1 MYWTYDRSAC
11 HTRGVTASAPSLAQA
26 TVMPSTD
33 RAGLRLLTVA
43 HAFTDLNQGVLPVM
57 IPFLVTQ
64 RHLTLTVAATL
75 VLASNLLGSVV
86 QLAFGHL
93 SDKHPTAWVI
103 PAGVLVAATG
113 TALVGL
119 APTLPLMLAGAMLM
133 GFAVAAFHPEGS
145 RFSNYFAG
153 RKRSAGMSFF
163 TVGGYIG
170 FAAGPV
176 LATPLMLA
184 FGLRGVAFLLIPACI
199 VAGLLLRELPRFN
212 EVRAR
217 AHRASRER
225 PGQNDWRGFSIM
237 SVVVALRSTTFLAA
251 VTFMP
256 TFVLR
261 VVHVNPLLQSF
272 ALFALLSGGA
282 IGTMAGGL
290 LGERVDRRRII
301 TLSMILTA
309 VCGVAIALTGAA
321 FHQITLTIV
330 LSAFFG
336 VALGLSAGVLVVL
349 GQEYLPKSIGVA
361 SGMTLGLA
369 NTIGGI
375 AAPVF
380 GHIGDQHGLVS
391 VFVTIA
397 VFAVLAVGGSLFMP
411 KPASL
416 AFTLSSRA

>member
-1 MYWTYDRSAC
+1 MYWTYDRPAW
-11 HTRGVTASAPSLAQA
+11 HAKGMTASAPSLVQPAA
-26 TVMPSTD
+26 MPSTD

-43 HAFTDLNQGVLPVM
+43 HAFTDINQGVLPVM

-93 SDKHPTAWVI
+93 SDTYPTAWVI
-103 PAGVLVAATG
+103 PAGVLVAASG
-113 TALVGL
+113 TALVGV

-199 VAGLLLRELPRFN
+199 VAALLVRELPRFN
-212 EVRAR
+212 DVRAR

-225 PGQNDWRGFSIM
+225 PGRNDWRGFSVM
-237 SVVVALRSTTFLAA
+237 SLVVALRSTTFLAA
-251 VTFMP
+251 VTFTP
-256 TFVLR
+256 IFVLR
-261 VVHVNPLLQSF
+261 VVHVNPFLQSF
-272 ALFALLSGGA
+272 TLFALLSGGA
-282 IGTMAGGL
+282 MGTMAGGL
-290 LGERVDRRRII
+290 LGERFDRRRVI
-301 TLSMILTA
+301 TVSMILTA
-309 VCGVAIALTGAA
+309 VCGLAIALTGT
-321 FHQITLTIV
+321 FHLVALTIV
-330 LSAFFG
+330 LAMLFG
-336 VALGLSAGVLVVL
+336 ISLGLSAGVLVVL
-349 GQEYLPKSIGVA
+349 GQEYLPKSIGIA
-361 SGMTLGLA
+361 SGVTLGLA
-369 NTIGGI
+369 NTVGGI
-375 AAPVF
+375 AAPAF
-380 GHIGDQHGLVS
+380 GHIGDQRGLVS

-397 VFAVLAVGGSLFMP
+397 IFAVLALGGSLFMP

-416 AFTLSSRA
+416 AETLSPRA

>member
-1 MYWTYDRSAC
+1 MYWTYEFSAC
-11 HTRGVTASAPSLAQA
+11 QTKHMTAGAPSLART
-26 TVMPSTD
+26 TVTPSTD

-57 IPFLVTQ
+57 IPFLVNQ

-75 VLASNLLGSVV
+75 VLAANLLGSAV
-86 QLAFGHL
+86 QLGFGHL
-93 SDKHPTAWVI
+93 SDKYPTAWVI
-103 PAGVLVAATG
+103 PAGVVVAATG

-153 RKRSAGMSFF
+153 RKRSSGMSFF
-163 TVGGYIG
+163 TVGGFVG

-176 LATPLMLA
+176 LATPLLLA

-212 EVRAR
+212 EVRAN
-217 AHRASRER
+217 AHQAHRER
-225 PGQNDWRGFSIM
+225 PGRNDWRGFSIM
-237 SVVVALRSTTFLAA
+237 SIVVALRSTTFLAA
-251 VTFMP
+251 ITFTP
-256 TFVLR
+256 IFVLR
-261 VVHVNPLLQSF
+261 VVHVNAFVQSF
-272 ALFALLSGGA
+272 TLFALLSGGA
-282 IGTMAGGL
+282 IGTMLGGL
-290 LGERVDRRRII
+290 LGERLDRRRVI

-309 VCGVAIALTGAA
+309 FFGLAIAVTGAA
-321 FHQITLTIV
+321 FHGVALTIV
-330 LSAFFG
+330 LAALFG
-336 VALGLSAGVLVVL
+336 VSLGLSAGVLVVL

-375 AAPVF
+375 AAPAF
-380 GHIGDQHGLVS
+380 GRIGDQYGLVS
-391 VFVTIA
+391 VFITIA
-397 VFAVLAVGGSLFMP
+397 IFAVLAFGGSLFMP

-416 AFTLSSRA
+416 TQKLSSRA

>member
-1 MYWTYDRSAC
+1 M
-11 HTRGVTASAPSLAQA
+11 TASAPSLAPIA
-26 TVMPSTD
+26 SMPSTD
-33 RAGLRLLTVA
+33 RAGLRLLTLA

-64 RHLTLTVAATL
+64 RHLSLTVAATL
-75 VLASNLLGSVV
+75 VLASNLLGSAV

-93 SDKHPTAWVI
+93 SDKYPTAWVI
-103 PAGVLVAATG
+103 PAGVVVAALG

-119 APTLPLMLAGAMLM
+119 APTMPLMLAGAMLM

-184 FGLRGVAFLLIPACI
+184 FGLRGVALLLIPACI
-199 VAGLLLRELPRFN
+199 VAALVVRELPRFN

-217 AHRASRER
+217 AHRAHRER
-225 PGQNDWRGFSIM
+225 PGENDWRGFSIM

-251 VTFMP
+251 VTFTP
-256 TFVLR
+256 IFVLR
-261 VVHVNPLLQSF
+261 VVHVNAFVQSF
-272 ALFALLSGGA
+272 TLFALLSGGA

-290 LGERVDRRRII
+290 LGERLDRRRVI

-309 VCGVAIALTGAA
+309 ALGLAIALSGAA
-321 FHQITLTIV
+321 FHLAALTIV
-330 LSAFFG
+330 LAALFG
-336 VALGLSAGVLVVL
+336 VSLGLSAGVLVVL

-375 AAPVF
+375 AAPAF
-380 GHIGDQHGLVS
+380 GRIGDQHGLVS
-391 VFVTIA
+391 VFVAIA
-397 VFAVLAVGGSLFMP
+397 IFGVLAFGGSLLMP

-416 AFTLSSRA
+416 PPTLSS

>member
-1 MYWTYDRSAC
+1 M
-11 HTRGVTASAPSLAQA
+11 TASAPSLAPIA
-26 TVMPSTD
+26 IPSAD
-33 RAGLRLLTVA
+33 RAGLRLLTLA

-93 SDKHPTAWVI
+93 SDKYPTAWVI
-103 PAGVLVAATG
+103 PAGVVVAATG

-199 VAGLLLRELPRFN
+199 VAALLVRELPRFN
-212 EVRAR
+212 EVRAT
-217 AHRASRER
+217 AHRAHRER
-225 PGQNDWRGFSIM
+225 PGHNDWRGFSIM

-251 VTFMP
+251 VTFTP
-256 TFVLR
+256 VFVLR
-261 VVHVNPLLQSF
+261 VVHVNPFLQSF

-290 LGERVDRRRII
+290 LGERFDRRRVI
-301 TLSMILTA
+301 TLSMVLTA
-309 VCGVAIALTGAA
+309 IFGLAIALTGAA
-321 FHQITLTIV
+321 FHLVVPMIILCA
-330 LSAFFG
+330 LFG
-336 VALGLSAGVLVVL
+336 VSVGLSAGVLVVL

-369 NTIGGI
+369 NTVGGI
-375 AAPVF
+375 AAPIF
-380 GHIGDQHGLVS
+380 GHIGDEFGMVS

-397 VFAVLAVGGSLFMP
+397 VFAVLGLVGSLFMP
-411 KPASL
+411 RPGAL
-416 AFTLSSRA
+416 SRA

>member
-1 MYWTYDRSAC
+1 M
-11 HTRGVTASAPSLAQA
+11 TASAPSLGPAA
-26 TVMPSTD
+26 AIPSTD

-75 VLASNLLGSVV
+75 VLASNLLGSIV

-93 SDKHPTAWVI
+93 SDRYATAWVI
-103 PAGVLVAATG
+103 PAAVVVAATG

-153 RKRSAGMSFF
+153 RKRSAGMSVF
-163 TVGGYIG
+163 TVGGFIG

-176 LATPLMLA
+176 LATPLILA
-184 FGLRGVAFLLIPACI
+184 FGLRGVALLVIPAG
-199 VAGLLLRELPRFN
+199 VVSALLLRELPRFN
-212 EVRAR
+212 QVRAT

-225 PGQNDWRGFSIM
+225 PGDNDWRGFSIM

-251 VTFMP
+251 ITFTP
-256 TFVLR
+256 IFVLR
-261 VVHVNPLLQSF
+261 VVHVNAFLQSF
-272 ALFALLSGGA
+272 TLFALLAGGA
-282 IGTMAGGL
+282 IGTISGGL
-290 LGERVDRRRII
+290 LGERIDRRRVVSIGM
-301 TLSMILTA
+301 LLTA
-309 VCGVAIALTGAA
+309 IFGAAIAITGAA
-321 FHQITLTIV
+321 FHLIAVTAILAA
-330 LSAFFG
+330 LFG
-336 VALGLSAGVLVVL
+336 VSLGLSAGVLVVL
-349 GQEYLPKSIGVA
+349 GQEYLPKSIGIA

-369 NTIGGI
+369 NTVGGI
-375 AAPVF
+375 AAPAF
-380 GHIGDQHGLVS
+380 GRIGDEHGLVS
-391 VFVTIA
+391 VFATIA
-397 VFAVLAVGGSLFMP
+397 IFAALAMVGSLFMP

-416 AFTLSSRA
+416 ANTLSSRA